1 MIKVLKEYRVLVLI
15 LGIIAVVILTMFL
28 VNRLTDNT
36 IEPVDQ
42 VLEYTEENIPV
53 LVDRLMAQLEKY
65 TEDLREE
72 LAKESEKPEI
82 SNRAGSGLVLRLH
95 MKIVGHVNEIQAF
108 SNIVADDDAEQ
119 SQYLA
124 EVYGLPYAELSNR
137 LYSELT
143 LESYA
148 LPQDSVRGN

>member
-1 MIKVLKEYRVLVLI
+1 MIKFIKEYRVLVIIIGIVAAIIITIFWVNHLTEDKEGLI
-15 LGIIAVVILTMFL
+15 
-28 VNRLTDNT
+28 DH
-36 IEPVDQ
+36 P
-42 VLEYTEENIPV
+42 LEYTEENIPV

-143 LESYA
+143 MESYA